1 MKVSIALLLCCIA
14 FSNIFKVAGSQTS
27 EYQSDKGAKRVFPK
41 PAKPTKTH
49 SPKNEP
55 ELKIEP
61 QLKGSEKVYIN
72 VILKKIKKNQAE
84 IEEILKSSEN
94 YVKEIMNYV

>member
-1 MKVSIALLLCCIA
+1 MQLNIGITANFIFIAKTVWRKKK
-14 FSNIFKVAGSQTS
+14 FFV
-27 EYQSDKGAKRVFPK
+27 GAKRVFPSK
-41 PAKPTKTH
+41 IPAKRTKTH